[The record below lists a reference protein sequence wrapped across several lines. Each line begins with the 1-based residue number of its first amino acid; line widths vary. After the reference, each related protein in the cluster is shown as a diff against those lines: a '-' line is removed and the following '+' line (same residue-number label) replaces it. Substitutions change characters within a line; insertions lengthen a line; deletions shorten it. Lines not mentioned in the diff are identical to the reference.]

1 MLEMNPLTLF
11 ELLGD
16 PGFQKGFATGLIA
29 LVAIL
34 VVRKAGW
41 LLAWGV
47 AALAALAW
55 TGMLRS
61 SPNIPSWAVP
71 VGGITV
77 VAAAVSF
84 HAMMRKVPA
93 WAAGLAFALWVLGVW
108 GTAPDTERAAVVM
121 GTTAALLPG
130 LWPGLK
136 IRVGWE
142 GILVAASALVFVAV
156 TDGAGRITAIPGS
169 LGMVGMPL
177 AAAAASRWLR
187 PGVRLSP
194 LGFVGAMAIN
204 VIVCGRVAGQAYN
217 VSSAWIIAVL
227 SALVTGAGFVLVSG
241 DLGTKRPGGDAR
253 SPRSRA

>member
-1 MLEMNPLTLF
+1 MNPLTLL

-16 PGFQKGFATGLIA
+16 PGFQKGFVAGLVA

-34 VVRKAGW
+34 LVRKAGW
-41 LLAWGV
+41 LLAWGL

-55 TGMLRS
+55 TGLLRS

-71 VGGITV
+71 VGAVTV
-77 VAAAVSF
+77 LAAAVSF
-84 HAMMRKVPA
+84 YAVMRKIPA

-142 GILVAASALVFVAV
+142 GSLIAAAALVFVAV
-156 TDGAGRITAIPGS
+156 TDGAGRTTAIAGS

-187 PGVRLSP
+187 PNARLSP
-194 LGFVGAMAIN
+194 FGFVGAMAIN
-204 VIVCGRVAGQAYN
+204 VVVCGRVAGQAFN
-217 VSSAWIIAVL
+217 LSSAWIIAVL

-241 DLGTKRPGGDAR
+241 DTGTTRPGGDAKPR
-253 SPRSRA
+253 RSRA